1 MKAGN
6 CAALRCVQM
15 GGLSYEAG
23 LKSGA
28 LITLLNANKNGPFCF
43 QKRPPNVFSLEL
55 TSYHRRLKGYPE
67 AYRRLSLH
75 RRRS

>member
-28 LITLLNANKNGPFCF
+28 LITLLSANKNGPFCF

-55 TSYHRRLKGYPE
+55 T
-67 AYRRLSLH
+67 
-75 RRRS
+75 